1 MFKKI
6 LIGIAGLILAL
17 AAFIIYTFSPT
28 PSFMRNKEVD
38 GVRIEAKISNDD
50 RSPIIRTYTK
60 DEFDKFDQE
69 KIEKINDKISG
80 RIEGDL
86 PSIHLLKD
94 NKIYLT
100 FYKDGEKLEPDD
112 AYIKITAHASDYRAP
127 TKKRYIEGEL
137 TDNGDKTYSFATKR
151 YSVQYEKYFI
161 EYLRIE
167 ISYTIEGKDYISIFA
182 TNQDNAGDGTDFFE
196 NEDLKE
202 PLNPEEW

>member
-1 MFKKI
+1 MLKKI

-17 AAFIIYTFSPT
+17 AAFIIYTLSPT

-60 DEFDKFDQE
+60 EEFNDFDQE
-69 KIEKINDKISG
+69 KIEKINDEVAG
-80 RIEGDL
+80 RIEGDI
-86 PSIHLLKD
+86 PSIHLLEND
-94 NKIYLT
+94 KIYLT
-100 FYKDGEKLEPDD
+100 FYKDGEKIEPDD
-112 AYIKITAHASDYRAP
+112 SYIKITAHASDYRDP
-127 TKKRYIEGEL
+127 TKKRYIEGDL
-137 TDNGDKTYSFATKR
+137 TDNRDKTYSFATKR

-161 EYLRIE
+161 EYLRFE
-167 ISYTIEGKDYISIFA
+167 IAYTIEGKDYTSIFA

-202 PLNPEEW
+202 PLNPEE

>member
-1 MFKKI
+1 MLKKI

-17 AAFIIYTFSPT
+17 AAFIIYTLSPT

-38 GVRIEAKISNDD
+38 EVRIEAKISNDD

-60 DEFDKFDQE
+60 EEFDNFNQE
-69 KIEKINDKISG
+69 KIEKINDEVAG
-80 RIEGDL
+80 RIEGDI
-86 PSIHLLKD
+86 PSIHLLEND
-94 NKIYLT
+94 KIYLT
-100 FYKDGEKLEPDD
+100 FYKDGEKIEPED
-112 AYIKITAHASDYRAP
+112 AHIKITAHASDYRDP

-137 TDNGDKTYSFATKR
+137 TDEGEKTYSYATKR

-161 EYLRIE
+161 EYLRFE
-167 ISYTIEGKDYISIFA
+167 VNYTIDGKDYISIFA

-202 PLNPEEW
+202 PLNPEE